1 MYFERC
7 VDVDVD
13 VDVNVGVDVDVVVDV
28 AVDDFTAQTCRDDY
42 IFLVC
47 SDVGIDRI
55 PIQYFSN
62 CCVLPTAGLVGC
74 DCMASQ
80 LGRYSQLNAAARDLI
95 TTPTLGT
102 RLQCTRE

>member
-1 MYFERC
+1 LGLWFCMYFERC
-7 VDVDVD
+7 VAVDVA
-13 VDVNVGVDVDVVVDV
+13 VAVGVDVDV
-28 AVDDFTAQTCRDDY
+28 AVDDLTAQTCRDDY

-62 CCVLPTAGLVGC
+62 CCVLAAAGLVRC

-80 LGRYSQLNAAARDLI
+80 LGLPN
-95 TTPTLGT
+95 
-102 RLQCTRE
+102 

>member
-13 VDVNVGVDVDVVVDV
+13 VGVDVDV
-28 AVDDFTAQTCRDDY
+28 AVDDLTAQTCRDDY

-55 PIQYFSN
+55 PIQYFLIAV
-62 CCVLPTAGLVGC
+62 CLPAAGLVGC

-80 LGRYSQLNAAARDLI
+80 LGRYSQLNAAARV
-95 TTPTLGT
+95 
-102 RLQCTRE
+102 